1 MYKRQIRLGFRLW
14 HAKSPVY
21 LKPNFDLKRSSYAEI
36 SLEFNQFLS
45 NVNLADCDK
54 LVFIFSGTTFVQPI
68 KANRPIHLAKE
79 YLRRGIPVIFSYHRW
94 KKSDKIPEYEGNMLF
109 QMPIDI
115 TAKMLPLISEIKG
128 INEKIF
134 FVSYPHPVVT
144 KYINRYLS
152 LIHI

>member
-1 MYKRQIRLGFRLW
+1 M
-14 HAKSPVY
+14 
-21 LKPNFDLKRSSYAEI
+21 
-36 SLEFNQFLS
+36 S

-54 LVFIFSGTTFVQPI
+54 LVFIFQVPHCSTI
-68 KANRPIHLAKE
+68 KANRPIHLANE

-94 KKSDKIPEYEGNMLF
+94 KKSDKIPEYKGDMLF

-115 TAKMLPLISEIKG
+115 TEKMLPLISEIKG

-144 KYINRYLS
+144 KYINRYR
-152 LIHI
+152 